1 MRRIAAALLAA
12 ACAGP
17 VFLPSPAAT
26 AHTAYAAHTVKPE
39 RAAFTQ
45 PPEPKLRAD
54 RAGRTGRHDH
64 ADRAGR
70 HGRSDR
76 LDRLRR
82 AMAKFRDPRVA
93 ERYGYRP
100 TDNCA
105 EHPYKDASGRRLGGM
120 GYHYVNPALAGD
132 QDIDLYRPEVLVYVP
147 DGRGGRRLGA
157 VEYFKNDRDQLIAT
171 ADDRPRLLGRPFQGP
186 MEPHEDGMAIHY
198 DLHVWLFKR
207 NPKGP
212 FEPWNTRVTCP
223 AGDVRR

>member
-1 MRRIAAALLAA
+1 MRRIAATLLAA

-17 VFLPSPAAT
+17 VFLVSPAAT
-26 AHTAYAAHTVKPE
+26 AHTPHT
-39 RAAFTQ
+39 AFTK
-45 PPEPKLRAD
+45 PPEPKVQ
-54 RAGRTGRHDH
+54 AGRPDE
-64 ADRAGR
+64 
-70 HGRSDR
+70 

-100 TDNCA
+100 TNTCS
-105 EHPYKDASGRRLGGM
+105 EYPYKDASGRRLGGM
-120 GYHYVNPALAGD
+120 GYHYVNPTLAGD

-147 DGRGGRRLGA
+147 TERGGRRLGA

-171 ADDRPRLLGRPFQGP
+171 ADDRPRLLGRQFQGP

-198 DLHVWLFKR
+198 DLHIWLFKH

-212 FEPWNTRVTCP
+212 FEPWNTRVMCP
-223 AGDVRR
+223 ARDARH

>member
-17 VFLPSPAAT
+17 VFLPPPAAT
-26 AHTAYAAHTVKPE
+26 AHTADTVKPE

-45 PPEPKLRAD
+45 PPEPKLRTG
-54 RAGRTGRHDH
+54 RARRTGRS
-64 ADRAGR
+64 DRL
-70 HGRSDR
+70 DR

-223 AGDVRR
+223 AEDVRR